1 MAKKTTESL
10 SDQLR
15 VFINQVETL
24 TELADASGVDVGA
37 LSRFMRG
44 QRSLT
49 MDSVDAIGRSL
60 GLKLVRAVARAS
72 RGR

>member
-1 MAKKTTESL
+1 MSSKKIPTRESL

-24 TELADASGVDVGA
+24 TELADAAGFDVGS
-37 LSRFMRG
+37 LSRFVRG

-49 MDSVDAIGRSL
+49 MASVDSL
-60 GLKLVRAVARAS
+60 GHALRLKLVRIP
-72 RGR
+72 GD